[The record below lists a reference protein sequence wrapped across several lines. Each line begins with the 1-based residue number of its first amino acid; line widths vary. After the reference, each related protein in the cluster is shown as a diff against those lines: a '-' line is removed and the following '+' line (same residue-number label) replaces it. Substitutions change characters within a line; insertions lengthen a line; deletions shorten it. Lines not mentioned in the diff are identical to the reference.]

1 MTEQLTTTTTTGP
14 DPVQEPPA
22 PERAQEPAAPAAP
35 GRVRRALRTVARWT
49 AAAVVFGGVG
59 AGTALGITALD
70 RTDVPG
76 LATENDGR
84 WEYPRL
90 RLPALPADRPRPFTE
105 GNEAEIHHADVRQ
118 LLLPAPA
125 GATVDPKLNG
135 GWVSE
140 AAYLAGYGKED
151 RARVGQV
158 LDDVALRH
166 ITGRAWTMPD
176 GTRTRVLLLKFSSVA
191 HADHLDG
198 ALTGDADEALPQGVD
213 GAEVLDRVAGDV
225 RVPDVTAYAYK
236 EKAPYGP
243 EETLWAHIRAGDTLA
258 VITQTREGGA
268 LTVPFRQTLV
278 LQAQLLG

>member
-1 MTEQLTTTTTTGP
+1 MTEQLTTTTGP
-14 DPVQEPPA
+14 APVQEPPA
-22 PERAQEPAAPAAP
+22 PAPAREPAAP
-35 GRVRRALRTVARWT
+35 GRARRVLWAVARWT
-49 AAAVVFGGVG
+49 AAVVVCGGVG
-59 AGTALGITALD
+59 AGTATGITALD

-105 GNEAEIHHADVRQ
+105 GNEAEIHYADVRQ

-125 GATVDPKLNG
+125 GATVDPELNG
-135 GWVSE
+135 GWVPE
-140 AAYLAGYGKED
+140 DTYLAGYGKED
-151 RARVGQV
+151 RARVERV

-176 GTRTRVLLLKFSSVA
+176 GTRTRVLLLRFSSVA
-191 HADHLDG
+191 HADHLDSS
-198 ALTGDADEALPQGVD
+198 LTGDGDEALPAGVG
-213 GAEVLDRVAGDV
+213 GAEILDRVAGDV

-243 EETLWAHIRAGDTLA
+243 EETLWAHVRAGDTLA
-258 VITQTREGGA
+258 VVTQTRKGGA
-268 LTVPFRQTLV
+268 LTVPFQQTLV

>member
-1 MTEQLTTTTTTGP
+1 MTEQLTVTTESA
-14 DPVQEPPA
+14 PVQEPPA
-22 PERAQEPAAPAAP
+22 PAQEPAAP
-35 GRVRRALRTVARWT
+35 GRARRALRTVARWT

-84 WEYPRL
+84 WEYPLL

-140 AAYLAGYGKED
+140 ATYLAGYGKED